1 MSEIQLSFPPQYL
14 NDQTSFRESLKQ
26 LSTASSLTVNPQGTL
41 VPSNWFND
49 LFSGGSVTSHLRLV
63 ELKIIELLAHG
74 KKWLRPEDI
83 TLVKQLAG
91 KAGLFTGKE
100 GNAHD
105 HKELSVLIHLISKEV
120 LKEPVSTKT
129 YENLCKTFQVHYR
142 NALKPFTK
150 QCEQV
155 TRNFAEMFQLKNENV
170 EQDRESAGDETSKHN
185 RQDTE
190 EHHQSEAEKSHLSN
204 ENVRFEKD
212 FAAEALAER
221 NRRAAVSSF
230 AIPNTNDSENIAGPA
245 PAILRVRKPVDG
257 NDETQQLIK
266 KVALGAAAAIGAGT
280 LYLGYKKLME
290 GDATPI
296 SLPSDTPSF
305 SPAGLVTVVT
315 GLTTMVIVT
324 VACYFKYRNVNQKDD
339 SSPKI
344 LKSKKEQ
351 NREVEE
357 TKKPSELPK
366 ARTNVDGLFDG
377 RSKPRENQD
386 RTKLSQRAR
395 RIVNADSKPIVSVQS
410 NPEKLKENTKDVNQ
424 ESDSSSK
431 EIKSGKDHNEK
442 MEETKKPPE
451 HPKVR
456 TNVDVL
462 TDGRSKPRE
471 DQSRIK
477 RSKSAPHI
485 GFNKEDS
492 KKTINDNQEH
502 IEKQN
507 ETTSEESQI
516 PHVEPEREDHEQHE
530 TTEKIIRIVE
540 HDVNEVEDEK
550 LKQLKAEEAKAEQQR
565 LNEQNKL
572 AAEREQRESSVKPIS
587 NLLDDASK
595 IESKEQVGSE
605 QETPIENVQNSPK
618 KTQEEGVVTKNAPLS
633 ATKNIR
639 ITPHK
644 KRSGIEK
651 NRTYTQFET
660 RTYSTAQTAHA
671 PEQGEKDP
679 VKNNASLSPYS
690 QHSMGWAAKKQ
701 QRLPSPLS
709 DSDNMGKIR
718 DSSSPLSMRQNEV
731 EAAPIF
737 SRRLFSSQTTSY
749 NSVADKERDE
759 KVCMLFL
766 AAFLMSQNNGLYKDF
781 DRYEEFKDVNEDQ
794 AVDLLKTF
802 DLNVLGVIKRDLE
815 QAFKKTPDNPV
826 NVNTQYTPS
835 ILKSKKRT
843 DNLDEITKAYE
854 NKKEKW
860 KEVYVKFPEFKSYLE
875 KASDFLLYGN
885 FARHEEFKNLSKK
898 EEIVELLKSFKINEL
913 GVMRSYFL
921 KYDHSKMK
929 EKKKRSEKD
938 LGVPKSKPDMI
949 SITPSAVPLKEGFTL
964 QDFDEIVRPFRHYE
978 NEWIGIYTEKQDF
991 LQCII
996 AAYEHVY
1003 ATVYANESTQSSD
1016 ESSEGEYVSEEEDTN
1031 NRSDAVVV
1039 DNDLTSMSLLVNGD
1053 ISGS

>member
-14 NDQTSFRESLKQ
+14 NDQTAFRESLKQ
-26 LSTASSLTVNPQGTL
+26 LSTASSLTVNRQGTL
-41 VPSNWFND
+41 VPSSWFND
-49 LFSGGSVTSHLRLV
+49 LFSGGSVTSQLRLV

-91 KAGLFTGKE
+91 KAGLFPGKE

-155 TRNFAEMFQLKNENV
+155 TRNFAEMFHLKNENV

-204 ENVRFEKD
+204 ESVRFEKD

-221 NRRAAVSSF
+221 NRLAAVSSF

-280 LYLGYKKLME
+280 LYLGYRKLME

-324 VACYFKYRNVNQKDD
+324 VACYFKYRNVNQEGD

-357 TKKPSELPK
+357 TNKPPKLPK
-366 ARTNVDGLFDG
+366 ARTNVDGLF
-377 RSKPRENQD
+377 
-386 RTKLSQRAR
+386 
-395 RIVNADSKPIVSVQS
+395 
-410 NPEKLKENTKDVNQ
+410 
-424 ESDSSSK
+424 
-431 EIKSGKDHNEK
+431 
-442 MEETKKPPE
+442 
-451 HPKVR
+451 
-456 TNVDVL
+456 
-462 TDGRSKPRE
+462 DGRSKPRE

-485 GFNKEDS
+485 GFNKG

-516 PHVEPEREDHEQHE
+516 PHVEPEREDHEQHDTNE
-530 TTEKIIRIVE
+530 TTDKIIRIVE

-978 NEWIGIYTEKQDF
+978 NEWIGIYTKKQDF